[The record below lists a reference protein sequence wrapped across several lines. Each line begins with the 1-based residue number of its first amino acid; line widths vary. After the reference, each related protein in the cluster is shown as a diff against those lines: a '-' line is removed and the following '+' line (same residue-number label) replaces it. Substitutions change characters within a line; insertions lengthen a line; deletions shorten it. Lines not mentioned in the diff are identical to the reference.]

1 VGPEL
6 AAFVLASIVLIV
18 VPGVDFALVTRQVV
32 TYGRRAAL
40 TTAGGLLVAGLTHA
54 TLAAVGLSALLLAS
68 AKAYAVVKLAGAV
81 YLIWLG
87 IQFLRSAGR
96 EHRHAL
102 DNGAPRAREI
112 SARRSFALGLAS
124 NLLNV
129 KMAVFFV
136 TFLPQFVPTGGNV
149 GLHTLLL
156 GLLFNV
162 LASSWWMMYILLVSR
177 IRPWL
182 ARERIRKL
190 VDRVT
195 GGVLVAVGGSL
206 AAADRPTR
214 A

>member
-1 VGPEL
+1 MSAEL
-6 AAFVLASIVLIV
+6 AAFVVASVVLIV

-32 TYGRRAAL
+32 VYGRRAAL
-40 TTAGGLLVAGLTHA
+40 TTAGGLLLAGLTHA

-96 EHRHAL
+96 GHHHAA
-102 DNGAPRAREI
+102 DHAPSPLQI

-136 TFLPQFVPTGGNV
+136 TFLPQFVPAGGAV
-149 GLHTLLL
+149 AFHTLLL

-162 LASSWWMMYILLVSR
+162 LASSWWLTYILLVSR

-195 GGVLVAVGGSL
+195 GGVLVAIGGSL
-206 AAADRPTR
+206 AVADRPART
-214 A
+214 